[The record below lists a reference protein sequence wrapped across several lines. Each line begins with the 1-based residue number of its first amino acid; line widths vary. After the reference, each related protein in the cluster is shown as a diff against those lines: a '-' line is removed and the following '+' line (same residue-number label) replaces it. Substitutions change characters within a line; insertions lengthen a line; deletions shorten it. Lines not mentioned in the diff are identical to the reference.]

1 LYIFA
6 VVLFWV
12 KLEDRLQIF
21 FKILALI
28 VYRGRL
34 DSINN
39 DQRNFLNEW
48 LNNNISTNLTMEIK
62 KDLSSRT
69 GLTVDQIKRLVKHQR
84 TKFYFQESYKN
95 YFA

>member
-1 LYIFA
+1 M
-6 VVLFWV
+6 
-12 KLEDRLQIF
+12 KKRLQIF

-34 DSINN
+34 NSMNN
-39 DQRNFLNEW
+39 DQRNILNEW

-62 KDLSSRT
+62 KDLSSKT
-69 GLTVDQIKRLVKHQR
+69 GLTIDQIKRLVKHQR
-84 TKFYFQESYKN
+84 SKFYFQESYKN